1 MSKRKIILDCDPGHD
16 DAVAILLAGA
26 SDKID
31 LLGITTVAGN
41 SYVHNTTRNALIIT
55 EMAGIETEIYEGAA
69 KPILRNQIVAP
80 DIHGESGLEGVEL
93 PEPVRK
99 KSEIPAVEFIA
110 KTIKDNPGEVTLV
123 PIGPLTN
130 IAQFVLNYPELCMYV
145 KEVVVMG
152 GGIEFGNVTPTAEF
166 NIFADPEAAQIVL
179 QSGMPVVMVPLD
191 VTHIAKINMEEI
203 KELQKYSSEVVSKMG
218 ILLEFFHQTY
228 YDVFRIEG
236 APLHDPC
243 TIAYL
248 IEPDIFESEEFYA
261 EIELN
266 GKLTYGQTVV
276 DYWKKH
282 GKKPNSK
289 WLLNVDRKK
298 YIDIIFE
305 QLKKFN

>member
-1 MSKRKIILDCDPGHD
+1 MSRRKIILDCDPGHD

-26 SDKID
+26 SEKID

-41 SYVHNTTRNALIIT
+41 SYVHNTTRNALIIS
-55 EMAGIETEIYEGAA
+55 EMAGLDVGVYEGAA
-69 KPILRNQIVAP
+69 KPLIRNQIVAP
-80 DIHGESGLEGVEL
+80 DIHGESGLEGVTL
-93 PEPVRK
+93 PAPK
-99 KSEIPAVEFIA
+99 KSKSEIGAVEFMADIV
-110 KTIKDNPGEVTLV
+110 KKYPGEITLV
-123 PIGPLTN
+123 PVGPLTN
-130 IAQFVLNYPELCMYV
+130 IALFILNHPELCMYV

-179 QSGMPVVMVPLD
+179 QSGMPIVMVPLD
-191 VTHIAKINMEEI
+191 VTHMAKINMEEI
-203 KELQKYSSEVVSKMG
+203 KELQKFDSEVVSKMG
-218 ILLEFFHQTY
+218 TLLEFFHQTY
-228 YDVFRIEG
+228 YDVFKIEG

-248 IEPDIFESEEFYA
+248 TDPDIFEYEEFYA

-276 DYWKKH
+276 DYWKNH

-289 WLLNVDRKK
+289 WLLKIDRKK

-305 QLKKFN
+305 ELKKYV